1 MLDFLSGNK
10 CIMSLVALG
19 RDKKLP
25 VSVKCMSLA
34 ITLSLEILFI
44 NNLHATISEYDRNS
58 RVPVYYM
65 GINRKV

>member
-25 VSVKCMSLA
+25 VKCMSLA
-34 ITLSLEILFI
+34 ITLSLERLLI

-58 RVPVYYM
+58 RVPVYYL